1 MDRKQF
7 MRQLE
12 ALLSDIPE
20 EERRE
25 ALEYYESYFDE
36 AGEDREAEVIKEL
49 GSPGKVAAIIKADL
63 QENGYRHGE
72 YAENGYEEEGFR
84 EKEETPEKREG
95 YHPRPKRGAGTITL
109 IIILLIFL
117 SPFLIGGAGAALG
130 ILVMIVLLPFIIVFA
145 GGAVVVALV
154 VAGIAVLIAGI
165 GVCAAVPAM
174 GILSAGIGCIMAAA
188 GLVGLVF
195 LVWFIS
201 RAIPWAL
208 RGFTDFCHRLLNR
221 GRKERESV

>member
-12 ALLSDIPE
+12 ALLSDIPG

-154 VAGIAVLIAGI
+154 VAGITVLIAGI

-188 GLVGLVF
+188 GLVFDEEGP
-195 LVWFIS
+195 WTGSRRS
-201 RAIPWAL
+201 RAGIC
-208 RGFTDFCHRLLNR
+208 T
-221 GRKERESV
+221 